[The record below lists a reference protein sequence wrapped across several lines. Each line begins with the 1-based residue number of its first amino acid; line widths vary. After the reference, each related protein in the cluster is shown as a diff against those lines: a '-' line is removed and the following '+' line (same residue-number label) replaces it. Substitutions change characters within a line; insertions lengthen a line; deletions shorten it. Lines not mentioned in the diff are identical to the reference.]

1 MPEQAFF
8 VKRGQD
14 VTVIP
19 LTGARLWGLAL
30 MIAECSG
37 CQAEY
42 QDSEFTDTRSEETMA
57 LTDTNK
63 TLKSPPV
70 KGDATLNYKCN

>member
-1 MPEQAFF
+1 MPKQAFF

-19 LTGARLWGLAL
+19 LTAARLWGLAS

-42 QDSEFTDTRSEETMA
+42 QDREFTDNADGGNNSF
-57 LTDTNK
+57 
-63 TLKSPPV
+63 
-70 KGDATLNYKCN
+70 

>member
-1 MPEQAFF
+1 MQWRRVLKPLMESISKCMPRQAFF

-19 LTGARLWGLAL
+19 STGARLWGLAS

-42 QDSEFTDTRSEETMA
+42 QDSEFTEEA
-57 LTDTNK
+57 D
-63 TLKSPPV
+63 
-70 KGDATLNYKCN
+70 